1 MSIISLI
8 MPTLPEFYRARRV
21 ALGLTQ
27 ERAAIAAGVSRRT
40 LVDFETGG
48 DGISLGNLN
57 RLMRAVGLEL
67 AAREVSPRPT
77 LDELTEEYGVE
88 DSHISRERARGKKGR

>member
-1 MSIISLI
+1 MI
-8 MPTLPEFYRARRV
+8 MLRELYRARRV
-21 ALGLTQ
+21 RLGLTQ

-57 RLMRAVGLEL
+57 RLMRAVGFEL
-67 AAREVSPRPT
+67 AARDVSPRPT
-77 LDELTEEYGVE
+77 LDELPHEYGPE
-88 DSHISRERARGKKGR
+88 DSRIGRQRARSKKER